1 MIAEA
6 AVRLREEEREVA
18 LAEAQAVF
26 AVATEPGYRDQ
37 LAGLIAAIDEGDLGA
52 EEAATLE
59 RVVELALQT
68 GRVRALY
75 GPGGEQAALRLY
87 RRLPRGSQ
95 AGASA
100 RAVTEALAALAGRRL
115 DAIKVEATGPGS
127 FALSLAVDGTD
138 VSVRLDRQGVRLT
151 SIGA

>member
-1 MIAEA
+1 MTEA
-6 AVRLREEEREVA
+6 VQLREEEREVA

-26 AVATEPGYRDQ
+26 ALATEPGYRDE
-37 LAGLIAAIDEGDLGA
+37 LARLIAAVDEGDLGA
-52 EEAATLE
+52 DEAATLE

-75 GPGGEQAALRLY
+75 GPAGEQAALRLY
-87 RRLPRGSQ
+87 RRLPRGSA

-100 RAVTEALAALAGRRL
+100 REVTEALGALMGRRL
-115 DAIKVEATGPGS
+115 DGIKVEATGPGS
-127 FALSLAVDGTD
+127 FALSLEVDGTD
-138 VSVRLDRQGVRLT
+138 VAVRLDRQGVRLT

>member
-1 MIAEA
+1 MSE

-26 AVATEPGYRDQ
+26 ALAADSAYRDE
-37 LAGLIAAIDEGDLGA
+37 LARLIAAVDEGELGA

-75 GPGGEQAALRLY
+75 GPGGEQAALRVY
-87 RRLPRGSQ
+87 RRLPRGSE

-100 RAVTEALAALAGRRL
+100 RAVTDALASLAGRRL
-115 DAIKVEATGPGS
+115 DGIRVEVTGPAS
-127 FALSLAVDGTD
+127 FALRLEVDGVD
-138 VSVRLDRQGVRLT
+138 VGVRLDRNGARLM
-151 SIGA
+151 SIES